1 MTPTEVRKELNAVG
15 FTVLKCDPEP
25 NGAFLVSIR
34 RVGYGNGTMM
44 HKVSRAGLVLMQYGV
59 VVSNPG
65 VSYLHVKP
73 TKARAM

>member
-1 MTPTEVRKELNAVG
+1 MTPTEVRKELTAQG
-15 FTVLKCDPEP
+15 FTVLECDAED

-34 RVGYGNGTMM
+34 RVGYGNGTML

-73 TKARAM
+73 TKARVV